1 MRRKILF
8 IGLITL
14 FYTWAV
20 YSQDKCDHESIIL
33 GFLQK
38 ISSDKYFPNMDDY
51 KTYFDNH
58 SEIEVGLR
66 DELIRNNP
74 NINLSDD
81 RNSKSLALELLLKHK
96 SMKQL
101 INLKNTKNRNWVILK
116 HYAKGSATIV
126 YEVGVECSQ
135 EVIKIQMINWKNKE
149 RCGIVDILD
158 STDKSIL
165 IKNTE

>member
-1 MRRKILF
+1 MRKQFL
-8 IGLITL
+8 LIFWIALINTCI
-14 FYTWAV
+14 T
-20 YSQDKCDHESIIL
+20 YSQDECDHEDLIMN
-33 GFLQK
+33 FLQK
-38 ISSDKYFPNMDDY
+38 ISSKRYFPNIGDY
-51 KTYFDNH
+51 RIYFDIY
-58 SEIEVGLR
+58 SEIEDGLR
-66 DELIRNNP
+66 DEFLRNNP
-74 NINLSDD
+74 DINLSDNK
-81 RNSKSLALELLLKHK
+81 NSKSLALELLLKHK

-116 HYAKGSATIV
+116 HYTKGSATIV

-135 EVIKIQMINWKNKE
+135 EVIKIQMINWKKKE